1 MLFLILGGK
10 KMGNDNQKLQRTMTS
25 RHIMMM
31 ALGGAIGAGLFKGS
45 SAAIDMAGPSV
56 LIAYLIGGIILLF
69 VMQGLAEMAVRNS
82 EARTFR
88 DLVQSILG
96 KYPAYFLDWI
106 YWKMWVLNIAA
117 ESVVAAIFLQYWLPG
132 YPIWILALSVSI
144 LVTVVNLLS
153 VKVFAETEYWLAL
166 IKIAVI
172 VVFIIA
178 GLALLLVTFGN
189 HTAVGFSNLTDHG
202 GFLPNGPT
210 GLIAA
215 MLVVIYSYGGTE
227 IIGITLAE
235 TKNPEKAVPKAVGGT
250 LVRIITFYLLPFFII
265 VSLIP
270 WNEVN
275 GVPESPFVMVF
286 KMIGIPGADHIM
298 NAVVILAIIS
308 SMNSGL
314 YGSSRVLYTQAMDG
328 RIPKIFAHLSKK
340 KVPVYAILMCTLA
353 LYTGVII
360 SLFAGSKTFEFL
372 MGSLGY
378 TVLFIWLIIAI
389 AHLKSRKIQPEKT
402 STYAVKWFPYT
413 TWAAIIALSAIL
425 IGIIFT
431 TSIIVTGITLAIYIF
446 ITLTYIYKG
455 RFHEDEVK

>member
-1 MLFLILGGK
+1 ME
-10 KMGNDNQKLQRTMTS
+10 NNNQKLQRTMTS
-25 RHIMMM
+25 RHITMM

-56 LIAYLIGGIILLF
+56 LLAYLIGGIILLF

-82 EARTFR
+82 DARTFR

-117 ESVVAAIFLQYWLPG
+117 ESVVAAIFIQYWLPD
-132 YPIWILALSVSI
+132 YPIWILALSVSL
-144 LVTVVNLLS
+144 LVTAVNLLS

-166 IKIAVI
+166 IKITVI

-202 GFLPNGPT
+202 GFFPNGPT

-235 TKNPEKAVPKAVGGT
+235 TKNPEKVVPKAVRST
-250 LVRIITFYLLPFFII
+250 LVRITFFYLLPFFII

-275 GVPESPFVMVF
+275 GVAESPFVMVF
-286 KMIGIPGADHIM
+286 NMIGIPGADHFM
-298 NAVVILAIIS
+298 NAVVLLAIIS

-314 YGSSRVLYTQAMDG
+314 YGSSRVLYTQAVDG
-328 RIPKIFAHLSKK
+328 RVPKIFAHLSKN

-353 LYTGVII
+353 LYMGVII
-360 SLFAGSKTFEFL
+360 SLFAGEKTFEFL

-378 TVLFIWLIIAI
+378 TVLFIWLIIAV
-389 AHLKSRKIQPEKT
+389 AHLKSRKKQPERK
-402 STYAVKWFPYT
+402 SAYIVKWFPYT

>member
-1 MLFLILGGK
+1 MEK
-10 KMGNDNQKLQRTMTS
+10 DRQHLQRTMTS
-25 RHIMMM
+25 RHITMM

-45 SAAIDMAGPSV
+45 SSAIDMAGPSV
-56 LIAYLIGGIILLF
+56 LLAYLIGGIILLF

-82 EARTFR
+82 DARTFR

-106 YWKMWVLNIAA
+106 YWKMWVLNITA
-117 ESVVAAIFLQYWLPG
+117 ESVVAAIFIQYWLPD
-132 YPIWILALSVSI
+132 YPIWILALSVSV
-144 LVTVVNLLS
+144 LVTAINLLS

-166 IKIAVI
+166 IKITVI

-178 GLALLLVTFGN
+178 GFVLLLVTFGN

-202 GFLPNGPT
+202 GFFPNGSA
-210 GLIAA
+210 GLITA

-227 IIGITLAE
+227 IIGVTLAE
-235 TKNPEKAVPKAVGGT
+235 TKNPEKVVPKAVRST
-250 LVRIITFYLLPFFII
+250 LVRIISFYLVPFFII

-298 NAVVILAIIS
+298 NAVVLLAIIS

-328 RIPKIFAHLSKK
+328 RIPKIFSHLSKK
-340 KVPVYAILMCTLA
+340 KVPVYAILMCTSA
-353 LYTGVII
+353 LYMGVLI
-360 SLFAGSKTFEFL
+360 SLFAGSKTFDFL

-389 AHLKSRKIQPEKT
+389 AHLKSRKKQPEKT
-402 STYAVKWFPYT
+402 SAYAVKWFPYT
-413 TWAAIIALSAIL
+413 TWFAIIALCAIL

-431 TSIIVTGITLAIYIF
+431 TSIIVTSITLAIYIF
-446 ITLTYIYKG
+446 ITLTYVYKE
-455 RFHEDEVK
+455 RFHKKAA

>member
-1 MLFLILGGK
+1 MENSSK
-10 KMGNDNQKLQRTMTS
+10 TLQRTMTT
-25 RHIMMM
+25 RHITMM

-45 SAAIDMAGPSV
+45 SSAIDLAGPAV
-56 LIAYLIGGIILLF
+56 LIAYLLGGIILLF

-117 ESVVAAIFLQYWLPG
+117 ESVVAAIFIQYWLPE
-132 YPIWILALSVSI
+132 YPIWILALSVSV
-144 LVTVVNLLS
+144 LVTAVNLLS
-153 VKVFAETEYWLAL
+153 VKVFAETEFWLAL
-166 IKIAVI
+166 IKISVI

-178 GLALLLVTFGN
+178 GLVLLLVTFGN

-202 GFLPNGPT
+202 GFLPNGPA

-235 TKNPEKAVPKAVGGT
+235 TKNPEKAVPKAVRST
-250 LVRIITFYLLPFFII
+250 LIRIITFYLLPFFII

-298 NAVVILAIIS
+298 NAVVILAIVS

-328 RIPKIFAHLSKK
+328 RIPKIFAKLSNK
-340 KVPVYAILMCTLA
+340 KVPVYAILMCTVA
-353 LYTGVII
+353 MYTGVII
-360 SLFAGSKTFEFL
+360 SLFAGEKTFEFL

-389 AHLKSRKIQPEKT
+389 AHVKSRKKQSEKP
-402 STYAVKWFPYT
+402 SAYAVKWFPYT
-413 TWAAIIALSAIL
+413 TWFAIIALSAIL

-431 TSIIVTGITLAIYIF
+431 TSIIITGITLAIYIF
-446 ITLTYIYKG
+446 ITITYFVSG
-455 RFHEDEVK
+455 RFHVDEVR

>member
-1 MLFLILGGK
+1 MPFLILGGK
-10 KMGNDNQKLQRTMTS
+10 KMENDNQKLQRTMTS
-25 RHIMMM
+25 RHITMM

-56 LIAYLIGGIILLF
+56 IIAYFIGGIILLF

-106 YWKMWVLNIAA
+106 YWKMWVLNITA
-117 ESVVAAIFLQYWLPG
+117 ESVVAAIFIQYWLPD

-144 LVTVVNLLS
+144 LVTAINLLS

-166 IKIAVI
+166 IKITVI

-178 GLALLLVTFGN
+178 GLVLLLVTFGD

-235 TKNPEKAVPKAVGGT
+235 TKNPEKVVPKAVRST
-250 LVRIITFYLLPFFII
+250 LVRIISFYLLPFFII
-265 VSLIP
+265 ISLIP

-298 NAVVILAIIS
+298 NAVVLLAIIS

-314 YGSSRVLYTQAMDG
+314 YGSSRVLYTQAVDG

-353 LYTGVII
+353 LYMGVII
-360 SLFAGSKTFEFL
+360 SLFAGSKTFDFL

-378 TVLFIWLIIAI
+378 TVLFIWLIIAV
-389 AHLKSRKIQPEKT
+389 AHLKSRKIQPERP
-402 STYAVKWFPYT
+402 SAYVVKWFPYT

-455 RFHEDEVK
+455 RFHEDEAK

>member
-1 MLFLILGGK
+1 MEK
-10 KMGNDNQKLQRTMTS
+10 DRQKLQRTMTS
-25 RHIMMM
+25 RHITMM

-82 EARTFR
+82 GARTFR

-96 KYPAYFLDWI
+96 SYPAYFLDWI

-117 ESVVAAIFLQYWLPG
+117 ESVVAAIFIQYWLPD

-144 LVTVVNLLS
+144 LVTVINLLS
-153 VKVFAETEYWLAL
+153 VKAFAETEYWLAL
-166 IKIAVI
+166 TKITVI

-178 GLALLLVTFGN
+178 GLLLLLVTFGD

-235 TKNPEKAVPKAVGGT
+235 TKNPEKVVPKAVRST
-250 LVRIITFYLLPFFII
+250 LIRIISFYLLPFFII

-275 GVPESPFVMVF
+275 GVAVSPFVMVF

-314 YGSSRVLYTQAMDG
+314 YGSSRVLYTQAVDG
-328 RIPKIFAHLSKK
+328 RIPKIFSHLSKK
-340 KVPVYAILMCTLA
+340 KVPTYAILMCTSA
-353 LYTGVII
+353 LYVGVLI

-378 TVLFIWLIIAI
+378 TVLFIWLIISI
-389 AHLKSRKIQPEKT
+389 AHLKSRKNQPEQP
-402 STYAVKWFPYT
+402 SSYSVKWFPYT
-413 TWAAIIALSAIL
+413 TWAAIIALCAIL
-425 IGIIFT
+425 IGIVFT
-431 TSIIVTGITLAIYIF
+431 TSIIVTTITLIIYIF
-446 ITLTYIYKG
+446 ITLSYVFNA
-455 RFHEDEVK
+455 RFHKNVA

>member
-1 MLFLILGGK
+1 MLFLINGGK
-10 KMGNDNQKLQRTMTS
+10 DMESDKQNLQRTMTS
-25 RHIMMM
+25 RHITMM

-56 LIAYLIGGIILLF
+56 LLAYLIGGIILLF

-82 EARTFR
+82 NARTFR

-106 YWKMWVLNIAA
+106 YWKMWVLNITA
-117 ESVVAAIFLQYWLPG
+117 ESIVAAIFIQYWLPD
-132 YPIWILALSVSI
+132 YPIWILALSVSV
-144 LVTVVNLLS
+144 LVTVINLLS
-153 VKVFAETEYWLAL
+153 VKAFAETEYWLAL
-166 IKIAVI
+166 IKITVI
-172 VVFIIA
+172 IVFIIA
-178 GLALLLVTFGN
+178 GFILLLVTFGD
-189 HTAVGFSNLTDHG
+189 HTAVGFSNLTSHG
-202 GFLPNGPT
+202 GFFPNGPT
-210 GLIAA
+210 GLITA

-227 IIGITLAE
+227 IIGVTLAE
-235 TKNPEKAVPKAVGGT
+235 TKNPEKVVPKAVRST
-250 LVRIITFYLLPFFII
+250 LVRIISFYLVPFLII

-298 NAVVILAIIS
+298 NAVVLLAIIS

-328 RIPKIFAHLSKK
+328 RIPKVFSKLSKK
-340 KVPVYAILMCTLA
+340 KVPVYSILLCTSV
-353 LYTGVII
+353 LYIGVLI
-360 SLFAGSKTFEFL
+360 SLFAGSKTFDFL

-378 TVLFIWLIIAI
+378 TVLCIWLIIAI
-389 AHLKSRKIQPEKT
+389 AHVKSRKKQPEQT
-402 STYAVKWFPYT
+402 SAYAVKWFPYT
-413 TWAAIIALSAIL
+413 TWFAIIALSAIL

-431 TSIIVTGITLAIYIF
+431 TSIIVTSITLAIYIF
-446 ITLTYIYKG
+446 ITITYIYKG
-455 RFHEDEVK
+455 RLHQNEA

>member
-1 MLFLILGGK
+1 MD
-10 KMGNDNQKLQRTMTS
+10 NDNQKLQRTMTT
-25 RHIMMM
+25 RHITMM

-45 SAAIDMAGPSV
+45 SEAIDIAGPSV

-82 EARTFR
+82 GARTFR

-117 ESVVAAIFLQYWLPG
+117 ESLVAAIFLQYWLPD

-144 LVTVVNLLS
+144 LVTVVNLFS

-166 IKIAVI
+166 VKIAVI
-172 VVFIIA
+172 IVFIIA
-178 GLALLLVTFGN
+178 GLGLLLVTFGN

-202 GFLPNGPT
+202 GFFPNGPT

-215 MLVVIYSYGGTE
+215 MLIVIYSYGGTE

-235 TKNPEKAVPKAVGGT
+235 TKDPEKAVPQAVRST
-250 LVRIITFYLLPFFII
+250 LLRIITFYLLPFFII

-286 KMIGIPGADHIM
+286 KMIGVPGADHIM
-298 NAVVILAIIS
+298 NAVVLLAIIS
-308 SMNSGL
+308 SMSTGL
-314 YGSSRVLYTQAMDG
+314 YGSSRILYTQAMDG
-328 RIPKIFAHLSKK
+328 RIPKIFARLSKK
-340 KVPVYAILMCTLA
+340 KVPVYAILMCTFA
-353 LYTGVII
+353 LYIGIII
-360 SLFAGSKTFEFL
+360 SLFAGSKTFDFL
-372 MGSLGY
+372 IGSLGY

-402 STYAVKWFPYT
+402 SGYAVKWFPYT
-413 TWAAIIALSAIL
+413 TWAAIISLSAIL

-431 TSIIVTGITLAIYIF
+431 TSIIVTSITLAIYLF

-455 RFHEDEVK
+455 RFIEDKAR

>member
-1 MLFLILGGK
+1 MK
-10 KMGNDNQKLQRTMTS
+10 TDNRNLQRTMTS
-25 RHIMMM
+25 RHITMM

-45 SAAIDMAGPSV
+45 SSAIDMAGPSV
-56 LIAYLIGGIILLF
+56 ILAYLIGGIILLF
-69 VMQGLAEMAVRNS
+69 IMQGLAEMAVANS
-82 EARTFR
+82 GARTFR

-132 YPIWILALSVSI
+132 YPIWILALAVSV
-144 LVTVVNLLS
+144 LVTAVNLLS

-166 IKIAVI
+166 IKITVI
-172 VVFIIA
+172 IVFILA
-178 GLALLLVTFGN
+178 GLVLLLVTFGD
-189 HTAVGFSNLTDHG
+189 HAAVGFSNLTDNG
-202 GFLPNGPT
+202 GFFPNGSK
-210 GLIAA
+210 GLITA

-227 IIGITLAE
+227 IIGVTLAE
-235 TKNPEKAVPKAVGGT
+235 TKNPEKVVPKAVRST
-250 LVRIITFYLLPFFII
+250 LIRIISFYIIPFFII

-286 KMIGIPGADHIM
+286 QMIGIPGADHIM
-298 NAVVILAIIS
+298 NAVVLLAIIS

-314 YGSSRVLYTQAMDG
+314 YGSSRVLYTQAVDG
-328 RIPKIFAHLSKK
+328 RIPKIFSRLSKK
-340 KVPVYAILMCTLA
+340 KVPVYAILMCTSA
-353 LYTGVII
+353 LYLGVLI

-378 TVLFIWLIIAI
+378 TVLFIWLIIAF
-389 AHLKSRKIQPEKT
+389 AHLKSRKQQSGKP
-402 STYAVKWFPYT
+402 SGYAVKWFPYT
-413 TWAAIIALSAIL
+413 TWAAIIALLMIL

-431 TSIIVTGITLAIYIF
+431 TSVIVTTITLCIYIF
-446 ITLTYIYKG
+446 ITLTYIWKK
-455 RFHEDEVK
+455 RLHQI

>member
-1 MLFLILGGK
+1 MEK
-10 KMGNDNQKLQRTMTS
+10 NNQQLQRTMTS

-45 SAAIDMAGPSV
+45 SSAIDMAGPSV
-56 LIAYLIGGIILLF
+56 IFAYLLGGIILLF
-69 VMQGLAEMAVRNS
+69 VMQGLAEMAVRNRN
-82 EARTFR
+82 ARTFR
-88 DLVQSILG
+88 DLVESILG

-117 ESVVAAIFLQYWLPG
+117 EAVVAAIFLQYWLPE
-132 YPIWILALSVSI
+132 YPIWILALCVSVA
-144 LVTVVNLLS
+144 VTAINLLS
-153 VKVFAETEYWLAL
+153 VKAFAETEYWLAL
-166 IKIAVI
+166 IKITVI

-178 GLALLLVTFGN
+178 GLLLLLVTFGD
-189 HTAVGFSNLTDHG
+189 HTAVGFSNLTQHG
-202 GFLPNGPT
+202 GFFPNGST
-210 GLIAA
+210 GFIAA

-227 IIGITLAE
+227 IIGVTLAE
-235 TKNPEKAVPKAVGGT
+235 TKNPEKVVPKAVRNT
-250 LVRIITFYLLPFFII
+250 LVRIISFYIIPFFII

-270 WNEVN
+270 WTEVN

-298 NAVVILAIIS
+298 NAVILLAIIS

-328 RIPKIFAHLSKK
+328 LMPKIFARLSKK
-340 KVPVYAILMCTLA
+340 SVPTYAILLCTSF
-353 LYTGVII
+353 LYLGVII
-360 SLFAGSKTFEFL
+360 SLFAGSKTFEYL

-389 AHLKSRKIQPEKT
+389 AHLKSRKTMPEQT
-402 STYAVKWFPYT
+402 SGYKVKFYPYT
-413 TWAAIIALSAIL
+413 TWVAVTALCAIL

-431 TSIIVTGITLAIYIF
+431 TSIVITSITLSIYVL
-446 ITLTYIYKG
+446 ITLSYVFKG
-455 RFHEDEVK
+455 RFAKA

>member
-1 MLFLILGGK
+1 
-10 KMGNDNQKLQRTMTS
+10 MGNDNQKLQRTMTS

-210 GLIAA
+210 GLIAVKGA
-215 MLVVIYSYGGTE
+215 AAELHRRHPNF
-227 IIGITLAE
+227 GITLAE